1 VQTGSAYSTGKV
13 IDPAR
18 LTDLLHDVIR
28 SGDRVALEGDK
39 PEAGGLPL
47 SHAGRLR
54 SNANQQAAQADL
66 DDLAQAVAH
75 PVQWYD
81 ATRLMGE
88 LGVTCAIETPP
99 GHVLTRLL
107 ASAVPSA
114 VAFSLEDNGFA
125 ATARRTGDPRHRSD

>member
-1 VQTGSAYSTGKV
+1 MAAHLATLPHREPTVRYLTNTRGRVVASA
-13 IDPAR
+13 
-18 LTDLLHDVIR
+18 
-28 SGDRVALEGDK
+28 
-39 PEAGGLPL
+39 EAV
-47 SHAGRLR
+47 
-54 SNANQQAAQADL
+54 L

-125 ATARRTGDPRHRSD
+125 ATARRACDPRHRSD